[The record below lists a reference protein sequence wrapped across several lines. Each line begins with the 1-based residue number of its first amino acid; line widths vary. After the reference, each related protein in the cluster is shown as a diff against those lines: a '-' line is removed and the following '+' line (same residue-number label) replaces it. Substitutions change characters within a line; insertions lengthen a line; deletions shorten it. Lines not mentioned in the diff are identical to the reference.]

1 MEPVKVKAVFL
12 DRDGV
17 INEYPGDFQYVTN
30 WEEFKFLPKIEP
42 SLKKL
47 IEAGYLIFIISNQ
60 AGVSKGLYTQ
70 EVLNFITQN
79 MKKELVKHGV
89 NIYKVYYCTHH
100 PDDNCYCRKPK
111 TGLIDMAITDLGR
124 EGKEL
129 NIEKSYFIGDSILDI
144 QTGKSAGLKTILV
157 FSGRE
162 KPENKDT
169 WMAKP
174 DWTAKDLPEA
184 IDFILKK

>member
-17 INEYPGDFQYVTN
+17 INEYPGDFQYVTS

-42 SLKKL
+42 PLKKL
-47 IEAGYLIFIISNQ
+47 IEEGYLIFIISNQ

-111 TGLIDMAITDLGR
+111 TGLIDMAITDLTR
-124 EGKEL
+124 EGKKL
-129 NIEKSYFIGDSILDI
+129 DIEKSYFIGDSILDI

-169 WMAKP
+169 WVAVP
-174 DWTAKDLPEA
+174 DLTAKDLPEA
-184 IDFILKK
+184 IELILK